1 MKFSGLFPL
10 RTIPSTQS
18 EKMWS
23 AKKSCHTQS
32 FKMSHTGRDIPMSRV
47 LHPRPEEES
56 LWVDDKSNDDV
67 EKRIVLMPSTWCDC
81 LEGRLPTGA
90 HKLPPL
96 ILTCE
101 ICKPPPS
108 PPPFWV
114 YKNKVHKLYGED
126 YKDLLHLLTILDLL
140 GFLDLI
146 HISFLKKRCKQNWS
160 ECMTVLF

>member
-18 EKMWS
+18 AKMWS

-101 ICKPPPS
+101 IPSS
-108 PPPFWV
+108 PPCVLQPKLWSAVYLIGAALPLSRLGLFW
-114 YKNKVHKLYGED
+114 LGG
-126 YKDLLHLLTILDLL
+126 LLWKGAI
-140 GFLDLI
+140 
-146 HISFLKKRCKQNWS
+146 KRGLSGKALAQWRRWAQ
-160 ECMTVLF
+160 